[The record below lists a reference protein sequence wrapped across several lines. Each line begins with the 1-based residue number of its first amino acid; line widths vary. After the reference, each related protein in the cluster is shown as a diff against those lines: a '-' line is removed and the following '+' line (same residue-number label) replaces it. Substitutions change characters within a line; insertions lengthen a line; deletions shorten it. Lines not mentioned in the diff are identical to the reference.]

1 MPATEVAWEKKFAA
15 EGENLR
21 LSEGRND
28 YQHCFE
34 VAALLVKVA
43 TLVVEVATLLVEVAA
58 LVSEVTTLLA
68 EVASLQAGLAI
79 SHWTVCAS
87 HRS

>member
-21 LSEGRND
+21 LSEGRNN

-34 VAALLVKVA
+34 VATLLVKVA
-43 TLVVEVATLLVEVAA
+43 TLVVEVATLLVEVATLLVEVAA
-58 LVSEVTTLLA
+58 LVA
-68 EVASLQAGLAI
+68 EVATPPAEVATLQAG
-79 SHWTVCAS
+79 
-87 HRS
+87 